1 MTRVVAKAPSGCAV
15 AAPPWVAVRARR
27 GTVPAWLVTVLAAL
41 ERERVLGWC
50 ATGAEAEDGERS
62 AAAAHA
68 FAGPRDWAERCD
80 AWLAGR
86 ALPAERDAWRAVLLA
101 QPSTS
106 GSPTL
111 ELDLADRTTCEAS
124 GAACDTSRAP
134 ATWSVRFGAGDG
146 YRTELARGEPTLTI
160 TIVERTEAGERVI
173 ARTQTKSP
181 SSLRLA
187 QNRAGWKAARLLERA
202 LRGRFA
208 ARHVADG
215 ESPLAP
221 TSRDVPAS
229 SAGSRAA
236 SSTGRRSPWLVR
248 TLSRAVARTLREDE
262 WRLAWRARTD
272 DALPDPR
279 VWRPEHELAPPR
291 GHFFAD
297 PFLGAHAGRE
307 CLFFEDYETS
317 SGLGRISAVELG
329 SDGAPGPVF
338 RVLERPHHLSYPF
351 VFEHAGCAYMI
362 PETHESRRIE
372 LWRADEFPTRWTF
385 ERVLVDGLKAVDATW
400 FERDGRYWLFACVA
414 GEHTPQSEELHAF
427 WSERPFGPW
436 RPHAANPIVD
446 DPCGAR
452 PAGRPFVSGG
462 RFVRPAQD
470 VTGEYGSRIVF
481 QELVEL
487 TPTTYV
493 ERTLGSF
500 DANGPLA
507 SLGTH
512 HFDRSERFE
521 VCDARRSRFRTP
533 RWLA

>member
-1 MTRVVAKAPSGCAV
+1 MTRVVANAAPSECAV
-15 AAPPWVAVRARR
+15 AAPPWVVVRARR
-27 GTVPAWLVTVLAAL
+27 GVAPAWLVAVLGAL
-41 ERERVLGWC
+41 ERERVLEWC
-50 ATGAEAEDGERS
+50 AIRDEADDGKS
-62 AAAAHA
+62 AGEVDDA
-68 FAGPRDWAERCD
+68 FARPCGWAERCD
-80 AWLAGR
+80 AWIARR
-86 ALPAERDAWRAVLLA
+86 ALPVERDAWCPVELT
-101 QPSTS
+101 QSSTTRT
-106 GSPTL
+106 PAL
-111 ELDLADRTTCEAS
+111 EIDFADREPRR
-124 GAACDTSRAP
+124 TSRAT

-146 YRTELARGEPTLTI
+146 YRRELACGESTLTI
-160 TIVERTEAGERVI
+160 TILERAGGGEHVV
-173 ARTQTKSP
+173 AQTKTKAP

-187 QNRAGWKAARLLERA
+187 QNRAGWKAARLLERT
-202 LRGRFA
+202 LRQHFA
-208 ARHVADG
+208 ASGCASG
-215 ESPLAP
+215 EPHPRAS
-221 TSRDVPAS
+221 PAS
-229 SAGSRAA
+229 SNQAVA
-236 SSTGRRSPWLVR
+236 SSPSAPRGPWLAR
-248 TLSRAVARTLREDE
+248 TLSRALARTLREDE
-262 WRLAWRARTD
+262 WRLAWRATTD

-279 VWRPEHELAPPR
+279 VWRPEHELVPPR

-317 SGLGRISAVELG
+317 SGLGRISAVEL
-329 SDGAPGPVF
+329 DANGAPGPVF

-351 VFEHAGCAYMI
+351 VFEHAGRAYMI

-372 LWRADEFPTRWTF
+372 LWRADEFPRRWTF

-400 FERDGRYWLFACVA
+400 FERDGRFWLFACVA

-470 VTGEYGSRIVF
+470 VTGEYGSRILF

-512 HFDRSERFE
+512 HFDRSARFE
-521 VCDARRSRFRTP
+521 VCDARRTRFRTP
-533 RWLA
+533 RWFA